1 MTMLSRRGP
10 GPALPAIAAGLVLA
24 AALAS
29 GAGAQQPPQSM
40 LDQRAPLPDHTIVIV
55 GQGPVTEYTIEVDG
69 RLTQVDGELESRHVS
84 RNDNDAVDNGRA
96 TGSVGGGN
104 DGFRVY
110 GEIRSIRL
118 DPQAGAEVLVDG
130 EPYATLRA
138 TQMQPAPEARA
149 ATPVRRQDDEE
160 DEQDEAPT
168 RMAMPA
174 QGLTAVTPMQT
185 GQEWTLSEAVTS
197 ISRRAGWGP
206 VDSTRR
212 LDLQDQWLQGL
223 VMAESTDRP
232 CFMHLLPT
240 PPNDGLQAG
249 WYESGHYILCKH
261 GLLSATASAVGSPSF
276 SRRNNSRRVAALDED
291 HAVVA
296 LEVCVNRTARNA
308 RVKGVEVRG
317 WRPEEYLDASLD
329 RARFMARDGF
339 ERPNCSERQFTSC
352 PRGQVATGVVATLR
366 ERSRN
371 SHWINGFQLICRA
384 IE

>member
-1 MTMLSRRGP
+1 MMTMLTRRSP
-10 GPALPAIAAGLVLA
+10 VPVLLAIAAGLVLA
-24 AALAS
+24 AALSA

-40 LDQRAPLPDHTIVIV
+40 LDRRAPLPDHTIVIV
-55 GQGPVTEYTIEVDG
+55 GQGTVTEYTIEVVG
-69 RLTQVDGELESRHVS
+69 RLTQVDGELENRSVS
-84 RNDNDAVDNGRA
+84 RNDSDTVENGRA
-96 TGSVGGGN
+96 TGVVAGGN

-118 DPQAGAEVLVDG
+118 DPQAGAEALVDG

-138 TQMQPAPEARA
+138 TQMQPVREARA
-149 ATPVRRQDDEE
+149 TAPVRRQDEE
-160 DEQDEAPT
+160 EDEAPT
-168 RMAMPA
+168 RMAMPT
-174 QGLTAVTPMQT
+174 QDMTAVTPMPT
-185 GQEWTLSEAVTS
+185 GQEWTLSEEVTS

-206 VDSTRR
+206 VDSTVR
-212 LDLQDQWLQGL
+212 LDLEDQWLQGL

-232 CFMHLLPT
+232 CFMHLIPT
-240 PPNDGLQAG
+240 PPDNGVQAG
-249 WYESGHYILCKH
+249 WYETGNYILCKH
-261 GLLSATASAVGSPSF
+261 GLLSAAASTVGSPSF
-276 SRRNNSRRVAALDED
+276 SRRNNSRRVAALEDD

-329 RARFMARDGF
+329 RSRFMARNGF

-352 PRGQVATGVVATLR
+352 PRQQVATGVVATLR
-366 ERSRN
+366 ERGRN